1 MGARPLARKISEL
14 IKVPLSKKI
23 LFDHIESGSIITADW
38 NEEQIKFTVIAPAVD
53 LLENK
58 TVDENGIIVV

>member
-1 MGARPLARKISEL
+1 M
-14 IKVPLSKKI
+14 
-23 LFDHIESGSIITADW
+23 FDHVELGSIITADW
-38 NEEQIKFTVIAPAVD
+38 ADEQVKFTVIAPSVD